1 MKITW
6 LEYKVYRTNFNSQ
19 YLYLNDDVDVEIPIQ
34 DIKMALKSKTAK
46 KNNNKKQTST
56 EKLQSKQK
64 I

>member
-6 LEYKVYRTNFNSQ
+6 LEYKVYKTNFNSQ

>member
-19 YLYLNDDVDVEIPIQ
+19 YLYLNDDVDVEMPIQ